1 MEPLSTEE
9 LSALREWMADKGLSQ
24 RAVAESLDIGSHN
37 NIALWLKGGGI
48 RPAAKAKLM
57 TAIAP
62 YLKPDDHFVDSDKMV
77 PAEIRPSLAKL
88 YGRLCEIEDGSPA
101 VLEVVK
107 IQVDA
112 LAQQWPKQKKVDY
125 LTPYERIEQAVV
137 KESLT
142 TPALTLRPKTTP
154 PELRI
159 VRPLDD
165 LPMLEA
171 AAGTGRESAAF
182 AMNAGKAQ
190 VIGESMEPE
199 YQHGEIVKLEP
210 LAEVVMMND
219 EGFIDF
225 AAVAKVIKSGGD
237 YLLSLNDSGNTIKRI
252 RLEPPGPSGRWALN
266 LVALNRDWADT
277 NGYDKGERMIRR
289 GDSLVIYARVR
300 K

>member
-1 MEPLSTEE
+1 MDKLSTTE
-9 LSALREWMADKGLSQ
+9 LAAMTAYMAAEGLSQ
-24 RAVAESLDIGSHN
+24 SSLSRKLGINQSSVFKWMN
-37 NIALWLKGGGI
+37 GGGVSPSG
-48 RPAAKAKLM
+48 RAALLKLI
-57 TAIAP
+57 TP
-62 YLKPDDHFVDSDKMV
+62 YLKPDQFVDADKMV
-77 PAEIRPSLAKL
+77 PAEIRPSLRRVYGELCKL
-88 YGRLCEIEDGSPA
+88 EDASAAA
-101 VLEVVK
+101 VEVVT
-107 IQVDA
+107 IQIAA
-112 LAQQWPKQKKVDY
+112 LALQWPGVVARRNAP
-125 LTPYERIEQAVV
+125 TITERIEAEAAVV
-137 KESLT
+137 KESLI
-142 TPALTLRPKTTP
+142 ARPKTTP

-171 AAGTGRESAAF
+171 AAGTGREGAAF

-252 RLEPPGPSGRWALN
+252 RLETPGPSGRWALN
-266 LVALNRDWADT
+266 LVALNRDWADA

-300 K
+300 R